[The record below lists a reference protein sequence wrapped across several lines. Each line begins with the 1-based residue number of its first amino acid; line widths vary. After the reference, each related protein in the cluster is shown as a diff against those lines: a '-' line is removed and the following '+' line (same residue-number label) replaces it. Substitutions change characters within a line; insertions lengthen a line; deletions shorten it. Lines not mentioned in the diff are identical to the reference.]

1 MSDNIFKETL
11 GEQATF
17 VVHVQL
23 RQNATWQ
30 GTIQWLE
37 EEKTQKF
44 RSVLEMLKLMDQA
57 LQKEQPIDEN
67 ETWEILTDKAI

>member
-1 MSDNIFKETL
+1 MSDEIFREKF

-17 VVHVQL
+17 VVHVQF

-37 EEKTQKF
+37 EEKSRRF
-44 RSVLEMLKLMDQA
+44 RSMLEMLKLMDEALSKDHETDGDAGWEMLSDQA
-57 LQKEQPIDEN
+57 I
-67 ETWEILTDKAI
+67 